1 MLLLMHINAKIK
13 IEERISVLV
22 SLVILKKQTNILT
35 DRQNIRQV
43 EPLLILSAL
52 IFFHSNT
59 FFHLFL
65 FPSFAS
71 FPPSRFSSLLPAI
84 HRIHNVMEYPYTLEL
99 ILAAKWS
106 LFVRKQMW
114 RGGMLSASRTTVH
127 GIRPNL
133 IFCRKMIYFLILK
146 PI

>member
-106 LFVRKQMW
+106 LFVRKQM
-114 RGGMLSASRTTVH
+114 
-127 GIRPNL
+127 
-133 IFCRKMIYFLILK
+133 
-146 PI
+146 